1 MAQDYAIRSPVEIDE
16 TTPMYLIPRPDWAG
30 ENERTIVRYL
40 FLIFVIT
47 PVLEMWLL
55 ITVGGQIGA
64 LPTIGLVLFTAF
76 VGVNLLRVQGF
87 DTLWRGQRK
96 FAEGQLPAQE
106 IAEGIILAVSGALL
120 LTPGFV
126 TDGFGFAGLI
136 PMVRG
141 AIARLVLSRMVVSGV
156 SSTTGFTAGGGAH
169 IRGGRVDRSAAGSSN
184 KSDDIIEGESWDEK

>member
-1 MAQDYAIRSPVEIDE
+1 
-16 TTPMYLIPRPDWAG
+16 MYLIDRPDWVG
-30 ENERTIVRYL
+30 KNEITTVRYL

-55 ITVGGQIGA
+55 INVGAQIGA
-64 LPTIGLVLFTAF
+64 LPTIGLVLLTAF
-76 VGVNLLRVQGF
+76 VGVSLLRYQGF
-87 DTLWRGQRK
+87 DTLWRGQRR

-126 TDGFGFAGLI
+126 TDAIGFAGLI

-141 AIARLVLSRMVVSGV
+141 AVARLVLSRMVVSGV
-156 SSTTGFTAGGGAH
+156 AMGSSASGFSAS
-169 IRGGRVDRSAAGSSN
+169 GGRVDLSASAGSKKSN
-184 KSDDIIEGESWDEK
+184 DIIEGESWDEK

>member
-1 MAQDYAIRSPVEIDE
+1 
-16 TTPMYLIPRPDWAG
+16 MYLIDRPNWAA
-30 ENERTIVRYL
+30 ENEITTVRYL

-55 ITVGGQIGA
+55 INVGAQIGA
-64 LPTIGLVLFTAF
+64 LPTIGLVLLTAF
-76 VGVNLLRVQGF
+76 VGVNLLRYQGF

-126 TDGFGFAGLI
+126 TDAIGFAGLI

-141 AIARLVLSRMVVSGV
+141 AMARLVLSRMVVSGV
-156 SSTTGFTAGGGAH
+156 VMGSSASGFSAS
-169 IRGGRVDRSAAGSSN
+169 GGRVDHSVSVGSK

>member
-1 MAQDYAIRSPVEIDE
+1 MALFFMAQDYAIRCAVEIDE
-16 TTPMYLIPRPDWAG
+16 TTPMYLVDRPDWAAK
-30 ENERTIVRYL
+30 NERNPVRYL

-55 ITVGGQIGA
+55 ITVGAQIGA
-64 LPTIGLVLFTAF
+64 LPTIGLVLLTAF

-126 TDGFGFAGLI
+126 TDAIGFAGLI
-136 PMVRG
+136 PAVRG
-141 AIARLVLSRMVVSGV
+141 AMARLVLSRMVVTGV
-156 SSTTGFTAGGGAH
+156 AFNSSTGSSTTGFTAT
-169 IRGGRVDRSAAGSSN
+169 GGRSQPDN
-184 KSDDIIEGESWDEK
+184 IIEGESWDEK